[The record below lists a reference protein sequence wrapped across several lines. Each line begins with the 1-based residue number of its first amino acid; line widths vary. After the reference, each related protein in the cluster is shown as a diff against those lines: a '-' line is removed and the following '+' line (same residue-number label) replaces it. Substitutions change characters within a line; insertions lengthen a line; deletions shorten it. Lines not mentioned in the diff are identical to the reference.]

1 LLAKPSASPRTFRF
15 YAEKESNSQS
25 RQEDSEDCPQENCPQ
40 DGQENRSPQGEKEH
54 HESDQ
59 EGGQQESSQ
68 EKGHQE
74 GTKKSSQEKVRK
86 EKAVKKAAKKTT
98 RKTAKKA
105 VTSKK
110 KSAKKAP
117 ARKATAKK
125 VSRARKGAKPA
136 RNAPRFPIKGATPA
150 FPIGGPLKKKTKTK
164 ARKLTPVFLEK
175 QKQKLI
181 ELRDH
186 ILDQMQ
192 GVAQDSLRSNGDSSG
207 GSAFGMHQADAGSDA
222 YEKDFAL
229 SLLSQEQDALYEVE
243 EAIGRID
250 NKTYG
255 VCEMSG
261 ESIPKA
267 RLEAIPFARF
277 TVECQQ
283 QVEKSQ
289 RGRSRWDSSPQ
300 FMKSTDNFFDESDD
314 SDDDNRPK
322 NKD

>member
-1 LLAKPSASPRTFRF
+1 MPKKKATRKAAKKTVKTARKKTARKTARKTAPHKAKKSTTKA
-15 YAEKESNSQS
+15 
-25 RQEDSEDCPQENCPQ
+25 
-40 DGQENRSPQGEKEH
+40 
-54 HESDQ
+54 
-59 EGGQQESSQ
+59 
-68 EKGHQE
+68 
-74 GTKKSSQEKVRK
+74 TKKVASKKVAK
-86 EKAVKKAAKKTT
+86 KKVTKKAPKKVAKKKSVKKKAVKKAAKKTT